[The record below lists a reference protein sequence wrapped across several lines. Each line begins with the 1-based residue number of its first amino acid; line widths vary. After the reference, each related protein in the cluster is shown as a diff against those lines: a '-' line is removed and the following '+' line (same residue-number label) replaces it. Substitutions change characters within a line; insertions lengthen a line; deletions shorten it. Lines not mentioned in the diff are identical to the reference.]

1 MTEVLDQPLR
11 LPEGL
16 VRGSVFKNRLTGLDG
31 YRMSTIILLLAT
43 TLAAIALGI
52 WWAVNHAKNIEKMG
66 WLFFNQYV
74 LLGDLRSRNGY
85 RLVYCVLS
93 DQAKAKFRRMIFWKQ
108 IGAQTLEQGGAGFA
122 ELSNIPTE
130 ELANIAGEVISRI
143 ADCHAYAVER
153 SNVPSSHIPTIK
165 ALFEEEDAELVKA
178 VNKANIAFAQNLY
191 PALEI
196 SDYHEFAADHN
207 HTL

>member
-1 MTEVLDQPLR
+1 
-11 LPEGL
+11 
-16 VRGSVFKNRLTGLDG
+16 
-31 YRMSTIILLLAT
+31 MSAIILLLGA
-43 TLAAIALGI
+43 TLAAIAVSI

-66 WLFFNQYV
+66 WLFFNQYA

-93 DQAKAKFRRMIFWKQ
+93 EQAKTQFRRMIVWKQ
-108 IGAQTLEQGGAGFA
+108 MGIQTLHQEGVELA
-122 ELSNIPTE
+122 ELS
-130 ELANIAGEVISRI
+130 NIAGEVISRI

-191 PALEI
+191 PALEVL
-196 SDYHEFAADHN
+196 DYHEFAADQKH
-207 HTL
+207 L